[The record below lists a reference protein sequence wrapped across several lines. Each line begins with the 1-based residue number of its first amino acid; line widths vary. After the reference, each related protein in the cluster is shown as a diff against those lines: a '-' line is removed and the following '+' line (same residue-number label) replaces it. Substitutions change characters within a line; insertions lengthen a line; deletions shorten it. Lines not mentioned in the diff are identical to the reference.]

1 MGTKNIYERFVW
13 FDNQVRG
20 RKYPNATSL
29 AGAFEIS
36 AKTAQRDIDFM
47 RDRLLCPLDYD
58 PGQKGYCYDDER
70 FSLQDIS
77 GGTIGHEIPVSEAWL
92 FRNEEAFESVKRG
105 IKDVCKGKISKLNL
119 KSL

>member
-13 FDNQVRG
+13 FDDQVRQK
-20 RKYPNATSL
+20 KYPNATSL

-36 AKTAQRDIDFM
+36 TKTAQRDIDFM

-58 PGQKGYCYDDER
+58 SSQKGYYYNDDA
-70 FSLQDIS
+70 FSLRVFQ
-77 GGTIGHEIPVSEAWL
+77 
-92 FRNEEAFESVKRG
+92 NEEAFESLIRG
-105 IKDVCKGKISKLNL
+105 IKDASEGKISKLNL